1 MKTTLKATFIVVALF
16 SFALASGCKSNDPP
30 KSQADSGAAAP
41 PTSAELNTAKLQN
54 AVVPQAV
61 QSAFGRDHPGASIN
75 TIEIHSTSA
84 GDSFYEI
91 DYIRQGSPGIARYFP
106 TGAAGPTK

>member
-1 MKTTLKATFIVVALF
+1 MKATFIILALF
-16 SFALASGCKSNDPP
+16 SFALATGCKSNDPP
-30 KSQADSGAAAP
+30 KPQANSGPAAP
-41 PTSAELNTAKLQN
+41 PTSAELNSAKLQN

-61 QSAFGRDHPGASIN
+61 QTAFDRDYPGSAIN

-91 DYIRQGSPGIARYFP
+91 DYIRQGSPGVARYFA
-106 TGAAGPTK
+106 TGAAVPDK